1 MSEYNSDLVKKTF
14 FWIKKNPNKKKLY
27 DADLN
32 LWLTNG
38 QLLDAVD
45 QAVKT
50 FNKVGLKVG
59 DLLLLALPNSTAYVI
74 SYLAAMRTGLA
85 IYSMNPKMPEK
96 QTKNEFRKR
105 NYKAAILDDDYQE
118 LFNQIV
124 KNPKIKTL
132 SNYGDYLIKLTSWET
147 IKANNDVDDFDE
159 IPKHSG
165 IVIYTSGT
173 TGKPKGVLLDHS
185 QMYTAG
191 DNVVQSHKLTENDRV
206 YIVLPFYHINA
217 QNIALMSALISGGS
231 IVVQKHF
238 SAHKF
243 WPVVENQEVTWVSAA
258 PAIILIL
265 LNTEINPNNLQKLRF
280 IRSTSAPLAIAA
292 MDQFE
297 ERFKVPIL
305 NSYGMTEAPSQIA
318 VDPMP
323 PLHSPV
329 GSSGKPFNIAIKI
342 SDKKLTKELPI
353 GENGEIWIKGTN
365 TITSYLHNR
374 DQESFVNGWF
384 RTGDV
389 GHLDKDGFIFL
400 AGRSKEMINKSGDK
414 ISPYE
419 VEDIIDK
426 LPFVDSAA
434 VIGYPDKIY
443 GETVAAVIILKDS
456 TDKKT
461 ALIDFAK
468 QIRKIVSLQ
477 EEKFKVPQYIFF
489 MKDIPRGATGKIQRT
504 ALKNKIIE
512 NKEID
517 KY

>member
-1 MSEYNSDLVKKTF
+1 MSEYNSKLVKKTF
-14 FWIKKNPNKKKLY
+14 SWIEKNPNKKKLY

-38 QLLDAVD
+38 QLLKAVD

-50 FNKVGLKVG
+50 FNEAGLEVG
-59 DLLLLALPNSTAYVI
+59 DLLLLGLPNSTAYVI

-96 QTKNEFRKR
+96 QAKNEFRKR
-105 NYKAAILDDDYQE
+105 NYKAAILDGDYQE
-118 LFNQIV
+118 FFNQIV
-124 KNPKIKTL
+124 ENPKSEILT
-132 SNYGDYLIKLTSWET
+132 DYDDYSIKLTSWDSIET
-147 IKANNDVDDFDE
+147 IDNVDDFDE

-173 TGKPKGVLLDHS
+173 TGKPKGVLLNHE

-191 DNVVQSHKLTENDRV
+191 DNVVQSHKLTEEDCV

-243 WPVVENQEVTWVSAA
+243 WPVVENQDVTWVSAA

-265 LNTEINPNNLQKLRF
+265 LNTEINPKNLRKLRF

-292 MDQFE
+292 MNQFE

-318 VDPMP
+318 IDPMP
-323 PLHSPV
+323 PLHSPI

-353 GENGEIWIKGTN
+353 GEDGEIWIKGTN
-365 TITSYLHNR
+365 TITGYLHNR
-374 DQESFVNGWF
+374 DQESFVDGWF
-384 RTGDV
+384 RTGDI
-389 GHLDKDGFIFL
+389 GHLDKNGFIFL

-419 VEDIIDK
+419 VENVIDK
-426 LPFVDSAA
+426 LSFVDSSA
-434 VIGYPDKIY
+434 VIAYPDKIY
-443 GETVAAVIILKDS
+443 GETVAAVIVLKDS
-456 TDKKT
+456 TNKKEELT
-461 ALIDFAK
+461 DLAK

-477 EEKFKVPQYIFF
+477 EEKFKIPQYIFF

-504 ALKNKIIE
+504 ALKNKVIG
-512 NKEID
+512 NKNID
-517 KY
+517 QY